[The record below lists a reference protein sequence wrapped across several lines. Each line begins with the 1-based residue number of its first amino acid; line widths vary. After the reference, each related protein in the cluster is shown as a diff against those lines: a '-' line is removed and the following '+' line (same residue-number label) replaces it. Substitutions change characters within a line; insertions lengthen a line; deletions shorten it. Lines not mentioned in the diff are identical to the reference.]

1 MALKFRIFDFLK
13 GNQTKQGIEYFDIK
27 IATQLSYKILA
38 VHVAASYIANAISK
52 CDIKIYR
59 KKEEIKDN
67 NAYRLNIEP
76 NQNQNG
82 SQFWNKVAMKMLT
95 NQDGALVIKSGDKL
109 YAADSFHV
117 DKRPFLGNLYSSIVI
132 DNLSL
137 SKEYAESEVLHF
149 QLEDENVINLIDA
162 MYADYG
168 KAISYAVNSFLKV
181 NSQKYKLKVETDKI
195 GDLKFEDYY
204 KQYLE
209 ASMKSFIES
218 DNGVYPESKG
228 TNLESMKTELS
239 TKDSSDLINL
249 RNDMFLI
256 AGQAYKIPA
265 SMMTGN
271 INNIQDVVKAFIT
284 FAVEPVAKLIADEI
298 NRKFYGYEGYTS
310 DTYVKVDT
318 RTINY
323 LSIVECA
330 QVAQTLIGNT
340 ICNPGEV
347 RELIGLGPIN
357 EEFMKQ
363 FFVTKNNSKVEDV
376 MNGIIDGGGDG

>member
-1 MALKFRIFDFLK
+1 
-13 GNQTKQGIEYFDIK
+13 
-27 IATQLSYKILA
+27 
-38 VHVAASYIANAISK
+38 
-52 CDIKIYR
+52 
-59 KKEEIKDN
+59 
-67 NAYRLNIEP
+67 
-76 NQNQNG
+76 
-82 SQFWNKVAMKMLT
+82 
-95 NQDGALVIKSGDKL
+95 
-109 YAADSFHV
+109 
-117 DKRPFLGNLYSSIVI
+117 
-132 DNLSL
+132 
-137 SKEYAESEVLHF
+137 
-149 QLEDENVINLIDA
+149 
-162 MYADYG
+162 
-168 KAISYAVNSFLKV
+168 
-181 NSQKYKLKVETDKI
+181 
-195 GDLKFEDYY
+195 
-204 KQYLE
+204 
-209 ASMKSFIES
+209 
-218 DNGVYPESKG
+218 
-228 TNLESMKTELS
+228 
-239 TKDSSDLINL
+239 
-249 RNDMFLI
+249 MFLI